1 VDAQDHELI
10 AGYALD
16 ALEPADRARAKELL
30 ERSEEAR
37 EELRS
42 FTEATAAL
50 ATAAMGPAPPP
61 ELRERILDTA
71 RAERQTVVPLAAR
84 HRSRVAPA
92 LGAAAA
98 LAAVAALALGVWGAS
113 VSSDLDESRSALA
126 QAQAVATVLA
136 SPEARDVALEQGDGR
151 LVVAGTDAVL
161 VVSSLPAAPADQTYE
176 VWVLD
181 GETPIP
187 AGLFSG
193 GETHDVVPVVGTV
206 VPGATVLVTLERSG
220 GVDAPTSTPL
230 VASKP
235 V

>member
-50 ATAAMGPAPPP
+50 ATAATGPAPRPD
-61 ELRERILDTA
+61 LRERILDAA
-71 RAERQTVVPLAAR
+71 RAEAQTVVPLATR
-84 HRSRVAPA
+84 RRSRVVPA

-113 VSSDLDESRSALA
+113 VSSDLDASRSALA
-126 QAQAVATVLA
+126 QSRAAASVLA

-161 VVSSLPAAPADQTYE
+161 VVSSLAAAPAGQTYE

-193 GETHDVVPVVGTV
+193 GETHDVVPVAGRV
-206 VPGATVLVTLERSG
+206 VPGAKVLVTLERSG